1 MNEHWDFRVR
11 FYVTSS
17 YNHLQ
22 CTGIPRGGGGL
33 GVGMDGQWYEPADG
47 ISIRMKGFDQ
57 RVNETEN
64 GVGGGGGSRKG

>member
-33 GVGMDGQWYEPADG
+33 GVGVDGQWYEPAGG

-64 GVGGGGGSRKG
+64 GVGGGGSRKG

>member
-22 CTGIPRGGGGL
+22 CTGIPRGGGGK

-64 GVGGGGGSRKG
+64 GVGGGSRKG

>member
-22 CTGIPRGGGGL
+22 CTARWWEF
-33 GVGMDGQWYEPADG
+33 GVGVDGQWYEPADG

-64 GVGGGGGSRKG
+64 GVGGSRKG